1 MSGIANSEIDLFIR
15 SSPTLKK
22 NYCGVYAIDELVTDF
37 LECTKK
43 ITAGTIAK
51 LPFAV
56 VNTDPIAKSG
66 THWVSLVKLQDTS
79 FFLFDSFGL
88 LGFETFIVSND
99 KELLSRFLMDFYIE
113 TNEAFDFYS
122 FTFDANAFLS
132 LTKKEQRTLSD
143 MCIGLM
149 LFLSAFAIAS
159 NAGKINIYGMVDQL
173 QLRTTSTCG
182 GFALQ
187 FLQDIYHNTSLRIC
201 SVKICT
207 VNTIRDIITHRF
219 TRGNTRI
226 TRIKNEYN
234 IQEFIN
240 TNGIRGEFQ

>member
-37 LECTKK
+37 LECTNK

-88 LGFETFIVSND
+88 LGLETFIVSND
-99 KELLSRFLMDFYIE
+99 KELLSRFLMDFNTE

-132 LTKKEQRTLSD
+132 LTKKEQITLSD
-143 MCIGLM
+143 TCIGLM

-159 NAGKINIYGMVDQL
+159 NASKINIYGMVDQL

-201 SVKICT
+201 SVKFAQLIPSET
-207 VNTIRDIITHRF
+207 LLLIDLLVEIHAF
-219 TRGNTRI
+219 LV
-226 TRIKNEYN
+226 
-234 IQEFIN
+234 
-240 TNGIRGEFQ
+240 

>member
-1 MSGIANSEIDLFIR
+1 MSGIANYEIDLFIR

-22 NYCGVYAIDELVTDF
+22 NYCGVYTIDELIDNF
-37 LECTKK
+37 IECAKN
-43 ITAGTIAK
+43 IAVGTTAK

-56 VNTDPIAKSG
+56 VNTDPITKSG
-66 THWVSLVKLQDTS
+66 THWASLVKLQDTS

-88 LGFETFIVSND
+88 LGLQTFIISND
-99 KELLSRFLMDFYIE
+99 RDLLSRFLMEFHTE
-113 TNEAFDFYS
+113 TNEKFDFYS
-122 FTFDANAFLS
+122 FTFDADAFLTLS
-132 LTKKEQRTLSD
+132 KKERKTLTD
-143 MCIGLM
+143 TCIGLM

-159 NAGKINIYGMVDQL
+159 NTSKIKIYGMVDQL

-201 SVKICT
+201 NVKICT
-207 VNTIRDIITHRF
+207 VNTIRDIIAGRF

-226 TRIKNEYN
+226 SRIENEYN
-234 IQEFIN
+234 IQDFIS
-240 TNGIRGEFQ
+240 TNGIRGEF